1 MPPVPSQALAG
12 DSIDEKS
19 LFTVAETG
27 LANALGLKRD
37 ALRAARSK
45 TLRGIDWQV
54 RGHAVY
60 WTEKAAYLLTS
71 QQQPPD
77 PPPALSEVSG
87 SVATSPQAADKP
99 ENLLAEAEVL
109 RVTAWNYPNAR
120 VIRCLSETNGY
131 MDQAIMVR
139 VKDARLFRSGMRVL
153 ARPQPGSAWEFLG
166 NPDRPA
172 SGPRYPRRP
181 GVW

>member
-1 MPPVPSQALAG
+1 MDQVPPSDFEVPCIVSV
-12 DSIDEKS
+12 DEKTPFTISEAS
-19 LFTVAETG
+19 LAS
-27 LANALGLKRD
+27 ALGLNRQE
-37 ALRAARSK
+37 LRVERSK
-45 TLRGIDWQV
+45 TVRGADWQV

-60 WTEKAAYLLTS
+60 WTEKAACLLTC

-77 PPPALSEVSG
+77 PSPAPLEG
-87 SVATSPQAADKP
+87 VATSPQAPSEP
-99 ENLLAEAEVL
+99 EHLLTKAEVL

-120 VIRCLSETNGY
+120 VIRCISENNGY

-153 ARPQPGSAWEFLG
+153 ARPQPGSAWEFAG
-166 NPDRPA
+166 NPDKPEA
-172 SGPRYPRRP
+172 GLRYPRRP